1 MQLLPPPSSKAIST
15 VPRREDEEDDR
26 HDPTFPAILEY
37 QSPSTAIVNLPMPR
51 IARGFTLTFSTM
63 LLGMLAAAGF
73 IKVDRVVT
81 AGGVVVARASTIVV
95 QPLEASILR
104 SIEVHPGDP
113 VHAGQILARLD
124 PTFAT
129 ADLST
134 LVAQVSTLQ
143 AQVSRMQAELENR
156 PFTYSGLDP
165 NMTLQLAIDGQR
177 QAEFNFKLENY
188 QQKAN
193 SLTATIARARADVV
207 SYTDRLVY
215 AKSLESMRKELEHLN
230 VGSKI
235 NTLSAMDTRAQM
247 QGGLDGAVQQAL
259 GAQRDLAA
267 LLSERNGY
275 IQSWHADIAEKLTD
289 ALSKLS
295 DARES
300 LNKAQLR
307 RQLVELRAEQDGTV
321 MLVGK
326 VAVGSVLT
334 AGQQLITLVP
344 TDAPLEV
351 EANISGGDDGYVH
364 VGDAVDIKFDT
375 FPYTLYGLAH
385 GVVRVVSPDSFN
397 GQDEQRNPTGAM
409 PVPQN
414 NVAMWYRSRISL
426 DQINLH
432 STPANFHLIPGMPIQ
447 ADIRVGQQSVLRY
460 LLGKTIPLAT
470 EGLREP

>member
-1 MQLLPPPSSKAIST
+1 MQLQSKPSSQAIST
-15 VPRREDEEDDR
+15 TRSDR
-26 HDPTFPAILEY
+26 LDPTLPVILEY
-37 QSPSTAIVNLPMPR
+37 QSPSSAIINLPMPR
-51 IARGFTLTFSTM
+51 IARSFTMTFSSM
-63 LLGMLAAAGF
+63 LLAMIAAAAI

-81 AGGVVVARASTIVV
+81 ASGLVVSRSPTVVV

-104 SIEVHPGDP
+104 SIEVHAGDV
-113 VHAGQILARLD
+113 VHAGQVLARLD

-129 ADLST
+129 ADMGA

-143 AQVSRMQAELENR
+143 AQVSRMQAEMENR

-165 NMTLQLAIDGQR
+165 NMAFQAAIYGQR

-188 QQKAN
+188 QQKAD
-193 SLTATIARARADVV
+193 SLSATIAKARADIATF
-207 SYTDRLVY
+207 SDRLAY
-215 AKSLESMRKELEHLN
+215 AKSLETMRKELEQLA

-247 QGGLDGAVQQAL
+247 QGSLDAAQQQAL
-259 GAQRDLAA
+259 GAQRDLAGLIA
-267 LLSERNGY
+267 ERNGY
-275 IQSWHADIAEKLTD
+275 IQNWHTEVSEKLTE

-321 MLVGK
+321 MSVGK
-326 VAVGSVLT
+326 VSVGSVLT

-351 EANISGGDDGYVH
+351 EANISGSDDGHVH
-364 VGDAVDIKFDT
+364 VGDPVDIKFDT
-375 FPYTLYGLAH
+375 FPYTQYGLAH
-385 GVVRVVSPDSFN
+385 GVVRIVSPDSFTA
-397 GQDEQRNPTGAM
+397 QEEQRNPTGA
-409 PVPQN
+409 VPLPN
-414 NVAMWYRSRISL
+414 NSAGVWYRSRITL

-432 STPANFHLIPGMPIQ
+432 STPANFHMVPGMPIQ
-447 ADIRVGQQSVLRY
+447 ADIRIGKQTILRY
-460 LLGKTIPLAT
+460 MLGKTIPLAT
-470 EGLREP
+470 EGMREP